1 MMDMAD
7 TSITLLQRLQ
17 HSNDPE
23 NWDRLM
29 SLYRPL
35 LTSWL
40 RRYDVQVSDSDDL
53 IQEVLMAVAK
63 DLPTFDHNGRTGAFR
78 AWLRS
83 IMVNRLRNFWRSRG
97 RQLQAQGGSDLQ
109 LRLAQLDDPSSEMSQ
124 LWNQQHDLH
133 VAQQLLRQ
141 VEPDFTAQTWAAFT
155 RVAIDGQRADAVAAE
170 LGISTNA
177 VFIAKSRALSRL
189 RREAAGLIDS
199 NPGFPQKK

>member
-17 HSNDPE
+17 YSNDPE

-63 DLPTFDHNGRTGAFR
+63 DLPTFDHNGQTGAFR

-177 VFIAKSRALSRL
+177 VFIAKSRVLSRL

-199 NPGFPQKK
+199 NLEIPEKS

>member
-1 MMDMAD
+1 MTD

-17 HSNDPE
+17 SSDDSE

-35 LTSWL
+35 LMAWL
-40 RRYDVQVSDSDDL
+40 RKYHVQDFDLDDL
-53 IQEVLMAVAK
+53 MQEVLMAVAK

-97 RQLQAQGGSDLQ
+97 RQLQAQGGSDVQ

-133 VAQQLLRQ
+133 VAQQLLQQ

-155 RVAIDGQRADAVAAE
+155 RVAIDGQRADAVAVE

-177 VFIAKSRALSRL
+177 VFIAKSRVLTRL

-199 NPGFPQKK
+199 NPGFLQK

>member
-1 MMDMAD
+1 
-7 TSITLLQRLQ
+7 
-17 HSNDPE
+17 
-23 NWDRLM
+23 M

-35 LTSWL
+35 LMAWL
-40 RRYDVQVSDSDDL
+40 RKYHVQDFDLDDL
-53 IQEVLMAVAK
+53 MQEVLMAVAK

-97 RQLQAQGGSDLQ
+97 RQLQAQGGSDIQ

-133 VAQQLLRQ
+133 VAQQLLQQ

-155 RVAIDGQRADAVAAE
+155 RVAIDGQRADAVAVE

-177 VFIAKSRALSRL
+177 VFIAKSRVLSRL

-199 NPGFPQKK
+199 NPGLLQK

>member
-1 MMDMAD
+1 MSD

-17 HSNDPE
+17 HSTDPE

-40 RRYDVQVSDSDDL
+40 RRYDVQASDSDDL
-53 IQEVLMAVAK
+53 MQEVLMAIAK

-97 RQLQAQGGSDLQ
+97 RQLQAQGGSDVQ

-133 VAQQLLRQ
+133 VAQQLLQQ

-155 RVAIDGQRADAVAAE
+155 RVAIDGQRADAVAVE

-177 VFIAKSRALSRL
+177 VFIAKSRVLTRL

-199 NPGFPQKK
+199 NPGFLQK

>member
-1 MMDMAD
+1 MSD

-17 HSNDPE
+17 HSTDPE

-40 RRYDVQVSDSDDL
+40 RRYDVQASDSDDL
-53 IQEVLMAVAK
+53 MQEVLMAVAK

-97 RQLQAQGGSDLQ
+97 RQLQAQGGSDVQ

-133 VAQQLLRQ
+133 VAQQLLQQ

-155 RVAIDGQRADAVAAE
+155 RVAIDGQRADAVAVE

-177 VFIAKSRALSRL
+177 VFIAKSRVLTRL

-199 NPGFPQKK
+199 NPGFLQK

>member
-1 MMDMAD
+1 MAD

-40 RRYDVQVSDSDDL
+40 RKYDVQVSDSDDL
-53 IQEVLMAVAK
+53 MQEVLMAVAK
-63 DLPTFDHNGRTGAFR
+63 DLPKFDHNGRTGAFR

-83 IMVNRLRNFWRSRG
+83 IMVNRLRNFWRTRG
-97 RQLQAQGGSDLQ
+97 RQAQAQGGSDLQ

-141 VEPDFTAQTWAAFT
+141 VESEFTVQTWAAFS

-177 VFIAKSRALSRL
+177 VFIAKSRVLSRL

-199 NPGFPQKK
+199 NPGFLQK

>member
-1 MMDMAD
+1 
-7 TSITLLQRLQ
+7 
-17 HSNDPE
+17 
-23 NWDRLM
+23 M

-40 RRYDVQVSDSDDL
+40 RRYDVQASDSDDL
-53 IQEVLMAVAK
+53 MQEVLMAVAK

-97 RQLQAQGGSDLQ
+97 RQAQAQGGSDVQ

-133 VAQQLLRQ
+133 VAQQLLQQ

-155 RVAIDGQRADAVAAE
+155 RVAIDGQRADAVAVE

-177 VFIAKSRALSRL
+177 VFIAKSRVLTRL

-199 NPGFPQKK
+199 NPGFLQK

>member
-23 NWDRLM
+23 NWERLM

-97 RQLQAQGGSDLQ
+97 RQLQAQGGSDIQ
-109 LRLAQLDDPSSEMSQ
+109 QRLAQLDDPSSEMSQ

-177 VFIAKSRALSRL
+177 VFIAKSRVLSRL

-199 NPGFPQKK
+199 NLEIPEKS

>member
-1 MMDMAD
+1 MTD

-17 HSNDPE
+17 SSDDSE

-35 LTSWL
+35 LMAWL
-40 RRYDVQVSDSDDL
+40 RKYHVQDFDLDDL
-53 IQEVLMAVAK
+53 MQEVLMAVAK

-97 RQLQAQGGSDLQ
+97 RQLQAQGGSDIQ

-133 VAQQLLRQ
+133 VAQQLLQQ

-155 RVAIDGQRADAVAAE
+155 RVAIDGQRADAVAVE

-177 VFIAKSRALSRL
+177 VFIAKSRVLTRL

-199 NPGFPQKK
+199 NPGFLQK

>member
-1 MMDMAD
+1 MTD

-17 HSNDPE
+17 SSDDSE

-35 LTSWL
+35 LMAWL
-40 RRYDVQVSDSDDL
+40 RKYHVQDFDLDDL
-53 IQEVLMAVAK
+53 MQEVLMAVAK

-97 RQLQAQGGSDLQ
+97 RQLQAQGGSDIQ

-133 VAQQLLRQ
+133 VAHQLLQQ

-155 RVAIDGQRADAVAAE
+155 RVAIDGQRADAVAVE

-177 VFIAKSRALSRL
+177 VFIAKSRVLSRL

-199 NPGFPQKK
+199 NPGLLQK

>member
-1 MMDMAD
+1 MAD

-17 HSNDPE
+17 HSDDPE

-35 LTSWL
+35 LTNWL
-40 RRYDVQVSDSDDL
+40 RKYDVQVSDSDDL
-53 IQEVLMAVAK
+53 MQEVLMTVAK
-63 DLPTFDHNGRTGAFR
+63 DLPNFDHNGRTGAFR

-83 IMVNRLRNFWRSRG
+83 IMVNRLRNFWRTRG
-97 RQLQAQGGSDLQ
+97 RQLQAQGGSDIQ

-141 VEPDFTAQTWAAFT
+141 VESDFTAQTWAAFT

-177 VFIAKSRALSRL
+177 VFIAKSRVLSRL

-199 NPGFPQKK
+199 NPGIPEKS

>member
-1 MMDMAD
+1 MTD

-17 HSNDPE
+17 SSDDSE

-35 LTSWL
+35 LMAWL
-40 RRYDVQVSDSDDL
+40 RKYHVQDFDLDDL
-53 IQEVLMAVAK
+53 MQEVLMAVAK

-97 RQLQAQGGSDLQ
+97 RQLQAQGGSDVQ

-133 VAQQLLRQ
+133 VAQQLLQQ

-155 RVAIDGQRADAVAAE
+155 RVAIDGQRADAVAVE

-177 VFIAKSRALSRL
+177 VFIAKSRVLSRL

-199 NPGFPQKK
+199 NPGLLQK

>member
-1 MMDMAD
+1 MTD

-17 HSNDPE
+17 SSDDSE

-35 LTSWL
+35 LMAWL
-40 RRYDVQVSDSDDL
+40 RKYHVQDFDLDDL
-53 IQEVLMAVAK
+53 MQEVLMAVAK

-97 RQLQAQGGSDLQ
+97 RQLQAQGGSDIQ

-133 VAQQLLRQ
+133 VAQQLLQQ

-155 RVAIDGQRADAVAAE
+155 RVAIDGQRADAVAVE

-177 VFIAKSRALSRL
+177 VFIAKSRVLSRL

-199 NPGFPQKK
+199 NPGLLQK